1 MTGLL
6 YLIGAFGGRIH
17 TLTRVKHK
25 TVGGGGNVLGGGECL
40 GGGGKCPGGNVLGGN
55 DLGGNALG
63 GKCPGGEYPGG
74 GETWWEK
81 TRGGKVLESAS
92 VSASV

>member
-25 TVGGGGNVLGGGECL
+25 TVGGGGMSSGGNVLGG
-40 GGGGKCPGGNVLGGN
+40 GGNVLGGN
-55 DLGGNALG
+55 DLGGNDLG
-63 GKCPGGEYPGG
+63 GKCPG
-74 GETWWEK
+74 
-81 TRGGKVLESAS
+81 TRFL
-92 VSASV
+92 